1 MFKSERGN
9 QTVQST
15 SDSPI
20 ALIRRSDRAVNVSV
34 AIVERESE
42 RAVCCEA
49 ARATVEAVTLDG
61 AGREEGGMLQ
71 SPPRRR
77 AHRFLSLPNRPTD
90 RARDGPTPILSTDDV
105 KSADGSAHAAARH
118 L

>member
-1 MFKSERGN
+1 M
-9 QTVQST
+9 
-15 SDSPI
+15 
-20 ALIRRSDRAVNVSV
+20 SV
-34 AIVERESE
+34 AIETRE

-71 SPPRRR
+71 SPRRTEG
-77 AHRFLSLPNRPTD
+77 ASLSFPSQPTD

-105 KSADGSAHAAARH
+105 KSADGSAHAAATSNGDSFSEIC
-118 L
+118 LKN

>member
-1 MFKSERGN
+1 M
-9 QTVQST
+9 
-15 SDSPI
+15 
-20 ALIRRSDRAVNVSV
+20 SV
-34 AIVERESE
+34 AIVESE

-71 SPPRRR
+71 SPPLR

-90 RARDGPTPILSTDDV
+90 RAREGPTPILSTDDV

>member
-15 SDSPI
+15 SDSLI
-20 ALIRRSDRAVNVSV
+20 ALIRRTGGATSDRAANVSV
-34 AIVERESE
+34 AIESE

-71 SPPRRR
+71 
-77 AHRFLSLPNRPTD
+77 
-90 RARDGPTPILSTDDV
+90 
-105 KSADGSAHAAARH
+105 
-118 L
+118 